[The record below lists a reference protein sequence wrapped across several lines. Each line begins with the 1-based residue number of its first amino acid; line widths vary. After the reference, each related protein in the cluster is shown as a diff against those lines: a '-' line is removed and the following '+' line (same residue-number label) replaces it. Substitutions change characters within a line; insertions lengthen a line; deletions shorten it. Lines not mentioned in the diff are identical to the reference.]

1 MRIKDGRNTGKF
13 TDVSDLHEL
22 AFGFEATMPAGIP
35 RQAFWP
41 DEYEDFNWVVV
52 SKTKK
57 GRNRFIR
64 QHLCNMK
71 NRIVSK
77 TLNENDNGK

>member
-1 MRIKDGRNTGKF
+1 M
-13 TDVSDLHEL
+13 
-22 AFGFEATMPAGIP
+22 GFEATMPAGIA

-41 DEYEDFNWVVV
+41 DENEGFNWVVV

-57 GRNRFIR
+57 DEIDFFANI
-64 QHLCNMK
+64 LCNMK
-71 NRIVSK
+71 NIIVSK